1 MSSTNVPSLKLNDT
15 RKHTHFNLP
24 FGGIVPFSD
33 TTWSEPLTFL
43 GDFLYL
49 MTNMI
54 TIMTTAIMTTAAIA
68 PPAAT
73 ATAEPPASPELLAL
87 DCVVVVVVVAD
98 VVVNA
103 VKIIYQSMSILFD
116 YCHVLRL
123 SEIK

>member
-1 MSSTNVPSLKLNDT
+1 MSSTNVPSLKLNNT
-15 RKHTHFNLP
+15 RKQTHSTLP

-33 TTWSEPLTFL
+33 TTWSEPLTFP

-54 TIMTTAIMTTAAIA
+54 TMMTTAIMTTAAIA

-73 ATAEPPASPELLAL
+73 ATAEPPESPELLAL
-87 DCVVVVVVVAD
+87 DCVVVVVVVD

-103 VKIIYQSMSILFD
+103 VKIIHQSMSILFE